1 MATTTIEN
9 LRCMMCGH
17 EYQEKVGK
25 GEDKERSCPK
35 CRSNSIRHLKQK
47 PAASG

>member
-1 MATTTIEN
+1 MATIDQD

-17 EYQEKVGK
+17 EYQEKIEQ

-35 CRSNSIRHLKQK
+35 CRSNSIRQLKK
-47 PAASG
+47 KKAPVK